1 MKHSKYHQKLGETAA
16 CTKRIMEAT
25 KVMGQNYRKGVINDC
40 FILAVVYPQSS
51 QKTLQWKLP
60 PS

>member
-51 QKTLQWKLP
+51 QKTL
-60 PS
+60 